1 METANLHELTTTTFP
16 TNNNPQPPA
25 MPIAPTLAP
34 AAATRPWLMKLLKP
48 LAGWYSN
55 AAGYRQMG
63 LL

>member
-1 METANLHELTTTTFP
+1 
-16 TNNNPQPPA
+16 